1 MAADAEKLATV
12 TTTTD
17 NAKASAEG
25 NPKNNVG
32 PMDLEQNPG
41 AAVNSSAV
49 EVKKNGNDSKTAV
62 TITAVSPVS
71 GDADLV
77 TDTQKKIRRAE
88 RFGMPVQM
96 SEEEKRN
103 TRAESSCLNYSTT
116 KCNVE
121 ASSSHSSPFIFEA
134 YTPINNRP
142 YQVIAVDH
150 QMLRKSIPRSY
161 FLRAILLG
169 FSVLSSLRDAKQ
181 WNLTIVLL
189 LPLPSYHPNPRTN
202 YLAFSLFLAMFGT
215 GSKTQGSE
223 VSKTSEELKRK
234 ARAERFGLP
243 VPSSVSEE
251 EAKRKARLARFA
263 PYPKTD
269 SVEED
274 KRKARALRFS
284 KTSSSSVSQVNG
296 KGNIEVEAKAAI
308 TGEADG
314 VA

>member
-12 TTTTD
+12 ATTTD
-17 NAKASAEG
+17 NANTSAEG
-25 NPKNNVG
+25 NPKKNVG

-49 EVKKNGNDSKTAV
+49 EVKDGNGSKTAV
-62 TITAVSPVS
+62 STTTMSPVS
-71 GDADLV
+71 GDADPV

-103 TRAESSCLNYSTT
+103 SRAE
-116 KCNVE
+116 
-121 ASSSHSSPFIFEA
+121 
-134 YTPINNRP
+134 R
-142 YQVIAVDH
+142 
-150 QMLRKSIPRSY
+150 
-161 FLRAILLG
+161 
-169 FSVLSSLRDAKQ
+169 
-181 WNLTIVLL
+181 
-189 LPLPSYHPNPRTN
+189 
-202 YLAFSLFLAMFGT
+202 FGT
-215 GSKTQGSE
+215 GSTMQGSE

-243 VPSSVSEE
+243 VPSSVSDE
-251 EAKRKARLARFA
+251 EAKRKARLERFA

-284 KTSSSSVSQVNG
+284 KTSSSPVSQVNG
-296 KGNIEVEAKAAI
+296 KGNIEAKAGI
-308 TGEADG
+308 TGKAGG

>member
-103 TRAESSCLNYSTT
+103 TRAE
-116 KCNVE
+116 
-121 ASSSHSSPFIFEA
+121 
-134 YTPINNRP
+134 R
-142 YQVIAVDH
+142 
-150 QMLRKSIPRSY
+150 
-161 FLRAILLG
+161 
-169 FSVLSSLRDAKQ
+169 
-181 WNLTIVLL
+181 
-189 LPLPSYHPNPRTN
+189 
-202 YLAFSLFLAMFGT
+202 FGT

-296 KGNIEVEAKAAI
+296 KENIEAKAAI